1 MKRAIAQAEASG
13 LTVETGGSALSTG
26 GGPGGTAE
34 VIVVSIAVVLL
45 ITFGSLAAAGLPLL
59 TAVVGVGMASIIAL
73 SSTLG
78 LSDTTGTLAMMLG
91 LAVGIDYALFV
102 VSRYREERE
111 KGRTPDEAT
120 ALAVGTAGSA
130 VVFAGLTVVIALA
143 GLGVV
148 GVPMLTE
155 MGMAAAGAVVLAVVV
170 ALTLVP
176 ALLGFWANAVMARR
190 DRRTRRDGQDGQGD
204 RRTARLHGV
213 IVLVAVT
220 IVAVATEHTDVVT
233 LLLQTVGPFCWL
245 LLPLTAGDMTR
256 LRRAYIQAVQ
266 ARADHAERTRE
277 EEARLRVA
285 EERMRIARE
294 LHDILAH
301 HMALANAQAGTAA
314 HLVLT
319 HPEQTRT
326 ILTDLTGT
334 TSAAL
339 RELKATLGLFRRDDP
354 VPPAPPAGHTPS
366 IPSAP
371 KAEASL
377 PLAPLPGLSRLPEL
391 VSVCASAGLDVVV
404 TTDGER
410 RPLLPGVDLTAYRI
424 VQEALTNVTKHAA
437 TTTARVHLH
446 YTDTRVW
453 ITITDD
459 GPARPVTPLGDDT
472 GKAGFGLTGMR
483 ERAASVGGELR
494 ADPRPEDGF
503 EVTTVLPLGC
513 PAPMPRKEC
522 PHDHQSAARR

>member
-1 MKRAIAQAEASG
+1 MARLTKTGVRHPFATDLATVLALMACATFGIWLTLPDGKLPQYDKVTVG
-13 LTVETGGSALSTG
+13 LVALSCLALLKHRTHPRTVATVTTG
-26 GGPGGTAE
+26 CTVAILSLGY
-34 VIVVSIAVVLL
+34 LL
-45 ITFGSLAAAGLPLL
+45 TPLLLAPLMAALYWLAAQ
-59 TAVVGVGMASIIAL
+59 T
-73 SSTLG
+73 
-78 LSDTTGTLAMMLG
+78 
-91 LAVGIDYALFV
+91 
-102 VSRYREERE
+102 
-111 KGRTPDEAT
+111 
-120 ALAVGTAGSA
+120 
-130 VVFAGLTVVIALA
+130 
-143 GLGVV
+143 
-148 GVPMLTE
+148 
-155 MGMAAAGAVVLAVVV
+155 
-170 ALTLVP
+170 
-176 ALLGFWANAVMARR
+176 
-190 DRRTRRDGQDGQGD
+190 D

-220 IVAVATEHTDVVT
+220 TVAVATEHTDVVT

-339 RELKATLGLFRRDDP
+339 RELKATLGLLRQDDP

-494 ADPRPEDGF
+494 AGPRPEDGF
-503 EVTTVLPLGC
+503 EVATVLPLGMPGPHASEGV
-513 PAPMPRKEC
+513 PA
-522 PHDHQSAARR
+522 